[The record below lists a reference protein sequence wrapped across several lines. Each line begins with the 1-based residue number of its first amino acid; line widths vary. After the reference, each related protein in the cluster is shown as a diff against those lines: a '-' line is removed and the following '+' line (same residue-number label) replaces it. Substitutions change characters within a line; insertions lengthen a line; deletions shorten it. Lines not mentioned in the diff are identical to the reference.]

1 MKRISLIAMM
11 AILFTSCGKTL
22 SEITSAP
29 KSQNQAGIIASCTS
43 KAQAQS
49 LAESHGV
56 QYRVINEKR
65 KLIEFYNISESD
77 LRAAL
82 PKAKTKRNKVYDMPL
97 VQGENFTAQSGINYP
112 FYGSHSREERNS
124 NVSSFF
130 PFLSQID
137 AHDFVSGIKGNGVT
151 IAIIDTGVYYNHPH
165 ISPNIKV
172 NSADRHGSQGDGY
185 DNDGNGYVDDYA
197 GWDFY
202 NGDAYPIDDH
212 GHGTHVAGL
221 SAGTLGGIAPRAKI
235 LPIKVL
241 SSQGRGDLGTIAAGI
256 LYAIDNGADI
266 INLSLGGPAAGEIT
280 NEIQN
285 LLNKVRLAKQNDV
298 LLVAA
303 AGNGGTDGIGDCND
317 AAPIYPASFDESNL
331 ISVASVDSFNQLT
344 TYSNFGGNSVHVAA
358 PGGSTMN
365 GGLLSLGMPN
375 CFGPCSQSTQPYTK
389 SSGTSMATPIVAG
402 IAALIKDAKPSLN
415 HQQIVNILM
424 GTGVNVPELE
434 GLIQSGQV
442 VNARDA
448 VLEALN

>member
-1 MKRISLIAMM
+1 MKRISFIAMM
-11 AILFTSCGKTL
+11 AIIFTSCGKTL

-29 KSQNQAGIIASCTS
+29 KSQDQAGIIASCTS

-49 LAESHGV
+49 LAQSHGV

-65 KLIEFYNISESD
+65 KLIEFYNISESE

-82 PKAKTKRNKVYDMPL
+82 PKAKTKVNKVYDMPL
-97 VQGENFTAQSGINYP
+97 VQSDGFIAQSGINYP
-112 FYGSHSREERNS
+112 FYGAHTREERNS
-124 NVSSFF
+124 NVSQFF
-130 PFLSQID
+130 PFLNQID
-137 AHDFVSGIKGNGVT
+137 AHDFVSGIKGDGVV
-151 IAIIDTGVYYNHPH
+151 IAVVDTGVYYNHPH

-172 NSADRHGSQGDGY
+172 NSADRHGNFANGY
-185 DNDGNGYVDDYA
+185 DNDGNGYIDDYA

-266 INLSLGGPAAGEIT
+266 INLSLGGPAASEIT
-280 NEIQN
+280 AEIQN

-298 LLVAA
+298 LLIAA
-303 AGNGGTDGIGDCND
+303 AGNGGNDGIGDCND
-317 AAPIYPASFDESNL
+317 AAPVYPASFDESNL
-331 ISVASVDSFNQLT
+331 VSVAALDSFNQLT
-344 TYSNFGGNSVHVAA
+344 SYSNFGGESVHVAA

-375 CFGPCSQSTQPYTK
+375 CFGECSQNTQPYAK

-402 IAALIKDAKPSLN
+402 LAALIKDAKPSLN
-415 HQQIVNILM
+415 HWQIIDIIMNTGENVN
-424 GTGVNVPELE
+424 ELN
-434 GLIQSGQV
+434 GLVKSGQV
-442 VNARDA
+442 VNVKNA
-448 VLEALN
+448 VLDALN